1 SRIAD
6 PAGEGMVAFTV
17 VYEDSAMQA
26 ATLSDERRGKG
37 NSLSLLDGIP
47 VSIKD
52 LFDVAGDVTRAGSV
66 ALRGSEPAK
75 ADAAIVARLRAAG
88 AIIVGRTN
96 MTEFA
101 FSGVGLNPHF
111 GTPRN
116 AFDRETGRIPG
127 GSSSGAAVSVADGMA
142 AAAIGTDTGGSVR
155 IPSALNGLSGFK
167 PTQKRIPLDGVFPL
181 SASLDTV
188 GPLAPTVHCC
198 ALLDAAMAGKPISPP
213 RPRPVAGLRFAVPET
228 ILLDDLEDAVAIAF
242 MRALDTLSD
251 AGAVIDRIPLSEL
264 AEIPALNAKGGII
277 CYEAYRLHERLIA
290 ERGALYDPR
299 VRTRMEIGRAIS
311 SDEYETYKQRRAEIR
326 QRVAKTTV
334 SYDALLAPTTP
345 SIAPPIADLASDEGY
360 WRFNGRMLRNTSL
373 FNFLDRPALSIP
385 CHGRNTPPVGLMV
398 VGESDDD
405 ESLIS
410 VGLGIE
416 AALEN
421 VWR

>member
-1 SRIAD
+1 
-6 PAGEGMVAFTV
+6 
-17 VYEDSAMQA
+17 
-26 ATLSDERRGKG
+26 
-37 NSLSLLDGIP
+37 
-47 VSIKD
+47 
-52 LFDVAGDVTRAGSV
+52 
-66 ALRGSEPAK
+66 
-75 ADAAIVARLRAAG
+75 
-88 AIIVGRTN
+88 
-96 MTEFA
+96 
-101 FSGVGLNPHF
+101 
-111 GTPRN
+111 
-116 AFDRETGRIPG
+116 
-127 GSSSGAAVSVADGMA
+127 
-142 AAAIGTDTGGSVR
+142 
-155 IPSALNGLSGFK
+155 
-167 PTQKRIPLDGVFPL
+167 PL

-198 ALLDAAMAGKPISPP
+198 ALLDAVMAGKPISPP

-299 VRTRMEIGRAIS
+299 VRTRMEIGQAIS

>member
-1 SRIAD
+1 
-6 PAGEGMVAFTV
+6 
-17 VYEDSAMQA
+17 
-26 ATLSDERRGKG
+26 
-37 NSLSLLDGIP
+37 
-47 VSIKD
+47 
-52 LFDVAGDVTRAGSV
+52 
-66 ALRGSEPAK
+66 
-75 ADAAIVARLRAAG
+75 ARLRAAG

-101 FSGVGLNPHF
+101 FSGVGLNPHY

-116 AFDRETGRIPG
+116 AFDRKTGRIPG

-198 ALLDAAMAGKPISPP
+198 ALLDAVMAGKPISPP

-299 VRTRMEIGRAIS
+299 VRTRMEIGQAIS